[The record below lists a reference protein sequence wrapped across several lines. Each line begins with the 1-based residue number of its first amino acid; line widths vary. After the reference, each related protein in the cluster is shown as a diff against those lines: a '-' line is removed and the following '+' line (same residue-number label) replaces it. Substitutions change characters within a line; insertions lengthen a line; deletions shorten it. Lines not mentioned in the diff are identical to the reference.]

1 MQEAAARKIEELFD
15 ILLID
20 AFSSDA
26 VPTHLLTVQ
35 AVQGY
40 LGHLKPD
47 GVLILHLSNRN
58 LDLNG
63 PAQAVAKAAGGV
75 ALIQHFRPTP
85 DQDRGGWP
93 SPEDAVIIG
102 KSRAAL
108 EPFVHDSRWRLSESD
123 TVRPW
128 TDDYTNLF
136 GALWR
141 RLMQKFDPN
150 SDG

>member
-1 MQEAAARKIEELFD
+1 MNYVLGDARLTLANQPQGVFD

-35 AVQGY
+35 AAKAY

-75 ALIQHFRPTP
+75 ALIQHDVPPRAP
-85 DQDRGGWP
+85 GGGP
-93 SPEDAVIIG
+93 
-102 KSRAAL
+102 
-108 EPFVHDSRWRLSESD
+108 
-123 TVRPW
+123 
-128 TDDYTNLF
+128 
-136 GALWR
+136 R
-141 RLMQKFDPN
+141 RLALAGGCGDHRPVAR
-150 SDG
+150 GPRPLRP